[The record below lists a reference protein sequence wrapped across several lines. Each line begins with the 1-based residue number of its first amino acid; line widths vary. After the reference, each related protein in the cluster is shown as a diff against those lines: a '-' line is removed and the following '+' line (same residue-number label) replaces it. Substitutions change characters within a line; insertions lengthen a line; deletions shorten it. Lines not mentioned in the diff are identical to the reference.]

1 MTNDSADTQHS
12 TTVTTTP
19 ASSLAENGQREA
31 PSRPRTVPLRHLV
44 ARADWDGASAVEP
57 MDQWRPPSLQT
68 EGFVHLSLDSQ
79 VVGSRQRHFSAVTS
93 EELLVVE
100 VDAAL
105 LDAPLRWEAPPG
117 RPGERYPHVYG
128 PLPLKAIRSVIT
140 YDQWL
145 TVSSR
150 SDLRESS

>member
-1 MTNDSADTQHS
+1 M
-12 TTVTTTP
+12 
-19 ASSLAENGQREA
+19 ASVRRRHGVRRCRCATLLLGQIG
-31 PSRPRTVPLRHLV
+31 TVPRPSSRWNNGV
-44 ARADWDGASAVEP
+44 
-57 MDQWRPPSLQT
+57 PPSLQT

-79 VVGSRQRHFSAVTS
+79 VVGSRQRHFSAVAA

-128 PLPLKAIRSVIT
+128 PLPLRAIRSVMT

-145 TVSSR
+145 TMSSR
-150 SDLRESS
+150 NDLRESS

>member
-12 TTVTTTP
+12 TTANAAP
-19 ASSLAENGQREA
+19 SLPEDGQREA
-31 PSRPRTVPLRHLV
+31 PTRRPTVPLRHLV

-57 MDQWRPPSLQT
+57 MEQWRPPSLQT

-79 VVGSRQRHFSAVTS
+79 VVGSRQRHFSAVAA

-128 PLPLKAIRSVIT
+128 PLPLRAIRSVMT

-145 TVSSR
+145 TMSSR
-150 SDLRESS
+150 NDLRESS